1 MRGFILYLDPFE
13 TYSYVL
19 KYQCDFSTNRTGGAR
34 FQTSEARCCCCFCCW
49 LWLLVESLLLLLVY
63 VFVFVAIVG
72 WLCVVVAQHS
82 DHTTL
87 TNCGLRDDIRNHCS
101 ADIESNCVILIHT

>member
-49 LWLLVESLLLLLVY
+49 LWFSVESLSLLLMY
-63 VFVFVAIVG
+63 VFVFLLLSLVASVLLLSHI
-72 WLCVVVAQHS
+72 HS
-82 DHTTL
+82 Q
-87 TNCGLRDDIRNHCS
+87 
-101 ADIESNCVILIHT
+101 